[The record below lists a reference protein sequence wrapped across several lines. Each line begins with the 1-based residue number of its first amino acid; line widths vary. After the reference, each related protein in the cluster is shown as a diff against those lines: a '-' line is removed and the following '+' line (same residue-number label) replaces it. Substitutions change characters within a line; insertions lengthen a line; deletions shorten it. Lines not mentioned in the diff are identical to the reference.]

1 MALILTY
8 FCAKHDEMMPG
19 QFVFIVV
26 MTAVTGF
33 FIGWLSIRLLF
44 SPKIAMAP
52 FGLQGV
58 FPYLL
63 EHYAADAASYLK
75 GQFFT
80 SGRPVEKLNDPLLYE
95 KLKPEIENHVDFFL
109 KEKLSAVFPL
119 LYKFMG
125 EKTLGQFKHA
135 FLAEI
140 DLLFP
145 EIMNKYAGELFNNM
159 DIENMISTKLAAI
172 NPATLQQNMMSKFNK
187 QIRFYIICCGVIG
200 AIMGVFIATT
210 VALLRF

>member
-1 MALILTY
+1 
-8 FCAKHDEMMPG
+8 MPG
-19 QFVFIVV
+19 QFFFIVL
-26 MTAVTGF
+26 MTAGTGF

-44 SPKIAMAP
+44 SPKKAMTP
-52 FGLQGV
+52 FGFQGV
-58 FPYLL
+58 FPYLQ
-63 EHYAADAASYLK
+63 EHFAADASSYVKDQLFNSY
-75 GQFFT
+75 G
-80 SGRPVEKLNDPLLYE
+80 PVEKLNDPLLYE
-95 KLKPEIENHVDFFL
+95 KLKPEIENHVDYFL

-187 QIRFYIICCGVIG
+187 QIRFYTICCTVIG
-200 AIMGVFIATT
+200 ALLGVFIATT

>member
-1 MALILTY
+1 
-8 FCAKHDEMMPG
+8 
-19 QFVFIVV
+19 
-26 MTAVTGF
+26 MT
-33 FIGWLSIRLLF
+33 
-44 SPKIAMAP
+44 P
-52 FGLQGV
+52 FGFQGV
-58 FPYLL
+58 FPYLQK
-63 EHYAADAASYLK
+63 HFAADAASYVKDHL
-75 GQFFT
+75 FT
-80 SGRPVEKLNDPLLYE
+80 SGGPVEKLNDPLLYE
-95 KLKPEIENHVDFFL
+95 KLKPEIENHVDYFL